1 MIKKLLNKIVN
12 IFSYNYDRKK
22 IENYLAQSSDLA
34 DLENR
39 IKELDRQGTYYKF
52 YI

>member
-1 MIKKLLNKIVN
+1 MIKKLLNHFLN
-12 IFSYNYDRKK
+12 ISYYENERKK

-34 DLENR
+34 DLEYR
-39 IKELDRQGTYYKF
+39 IKELDQSGTYNIF

>member
-1 MIKKLLNKIVN
+1 MIKKLLKQIINV
-12 IFSYNYDRKK
+12 FSYNYDRKK

-39 IKELDRQGTYYKF
+39 MKELDRRGTYNRF

>member
-1 MIKKLLNKIVN
+1 MIKKLLKQIIDV
-12 IFSYNYDRKK
+12 FSYNYDRKK

-39 IKELDRQGTYYKF
+39 MKELDRRGTYNRF